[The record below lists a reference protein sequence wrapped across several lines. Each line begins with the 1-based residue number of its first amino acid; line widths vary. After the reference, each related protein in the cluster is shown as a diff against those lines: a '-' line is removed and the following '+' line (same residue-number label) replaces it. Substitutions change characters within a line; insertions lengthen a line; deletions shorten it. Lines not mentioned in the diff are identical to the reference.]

1 MQFVK
6 LLLILVTP
14 MFFVVHGSIRNITLN
29 LFSLVTHMLRFK
41 KKLISFGNLNAIIWS
56 RTIKIDHFYLHHL
69 QYYYFLIFTTAGNAY
84 LELELIQLMVS
95 YEHSQAAIQKCSWQ
109 KVLRKYA
116 ANIQENTHAKL
127 RVQ

>member
-14 MFFVVHGSIRNITLN
+14 MFFVVNGSIRNITLN

-56 RTIKIDHFYLHHL
+56 RTIKIDHFYLHRL

-95 YEHSQAAIQKCSWQ
+95 YEHSEAAIQKCSWQ

-116 ANIQENTHAKL
+116 ANVQENTHAKV

>member
-56 RTIKIDHFYLHHL
+56 KTIRIDPFYLHHL
-69 QYYYFLIFTTAGNAY
+69 QCYYFLISTAAGNAY
-84 LELELIQLMVS
+84 LEREPTQSVVS
-95 YEHSQAAIQKCSWQ
+95 NEQ
-109 KVLRKYA
+109 
-116 ANIQENTHAKL
+116 
-127 RVQ
+127 